1 MSAITQL
8 RISLLD
14 YTKLIKLIIFMFLVI
29 RIVTKVMVYCV
40 NGHFRKK
47 PSQFQGAGTN
57 MYQWPLILE
66 KSHFFIIIYAKLPEK
81 TLFPHLPYWLYCI
94 LLIHLSLNC
103 HVFYLIYMLKWRTF
117 NYFHGKNKSFFIITT
132 KNFGSTFQSQWWLQ
146 AVREHE
152 ERDGI

>member
-40 NGHFRKK
+40 NGHFRPK

-57 MYQWPLILE
+57 MYQRPLILE
-66 KSHFFIIIYAKLPEK
+66 KSHFCIIIYAQLP
-81 TLFPHLPYWLYCI
+81 
-94 LLIHLSLNC
+94 
-103 HVFYLIYMLKWRTF
+103 
-117 NYFHGKNKSFFIITT
+117 
-132 KNFGSTFQSQWWLQ
+132 
-146 AVREHE
+146 
-152 ERDGI
+152 